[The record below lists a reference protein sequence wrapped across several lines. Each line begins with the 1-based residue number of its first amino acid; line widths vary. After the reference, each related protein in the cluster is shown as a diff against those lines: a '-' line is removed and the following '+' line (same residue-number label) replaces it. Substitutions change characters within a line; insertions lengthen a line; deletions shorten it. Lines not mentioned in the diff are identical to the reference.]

1 MNAQDVMVSPVIT
14 VGENA
19 TVQEVAKLLIDQRV
33 SAVPVVNAAGKL
45 VGIVTESDLM
55 RRAEIGTERHYSW
68 WLSLLADARTLAA
81 DYVKSHA
88 VSVKDVM
95 TRNVKTAAP
104 ETPLHEIAQLF
115 EQNQIKR
122 VPIVNK
128 NGELVG
134 ILSRA
139 NIIQAVASVRPPLE
153 ISLPDAAIRRRL
165 LDELRKQSWTQ
176 AHKLNVVVNG
186 GVVELWG
193 SVENEQERDAIK
205 VAAKAIPGVNAVN
218 DHLLRAVSFGY

>member
-19 TVQEVAKLLIDQRV
+19 TVQEVARLLIDQRV

-104 ETPLHEIAQLF
+104 ETPLHEIAELF

-176 AHKLNVVVNG
+176 AHKLNVVVTG

-205 VAAKAIPGVNAVN
+205 VAAKTIPGVSAVN
-218 DHLLRAVSFGY
+218 DHLLRAVVYGY